1 VKKFCTF
8 VDLCGMKAQS
18 LRECEGNA
26 KEQSNDGANF
36 DVAGCVSRKAGDSWN
51 ACTCGQHPGA
61 LAGGETMEQVQEDYP
76 GITRADVY
84 AALRFA
90 GELAQ
95 CEEVA
100 GELVSA

>member
-1 VKKFCTF
+1 MTERISMSPNVCHGKPVIRGTR
-8 VDLCGMKAQS
+8 VLV
-18 LRECEGNA
+18 GNIL
-26 KEQSNDGANF
+26 
-36 DVAGCVSRKAGDSWN
+36 
-51 ACTCGQHPGA
+51 GA
-61 LAGGETMEQVQEDYP
+61 LAGGETMDQVQEDYP

-100 GELVSA
+100 GELVPA